1 MMRAA
6 SSFRVSAPAA
16 ASLLVNGLL
25 IAALL
30 NLGMGHVSRRA
41 QTPALTVLSL
51 AQLKGT
57 EQGRDEAVAA
67 QSEPAP
73 VDPPPRATP
82 PASPPQLSPQPP
94 VAILPPPVVAMPSH
108 VALPL
113 PVQAVAQSNGAATPA
128 SNPVRQQ
135 ASASPSP
142 PSSRRGTVD
151 GLDANAP
158 PGLSRSYA
166 ARIRSWLY
174 AHKLYPRR
182 ARMRREEGRVQ
193 VRFVLDR
200 AGVLLEGA
208 VVKGSGNAVL
218 DGEAEAMMWRASPY
232 PRVPAELPGDRIE
245 FIAPIEFILPV

>member
-1 MMRAA
+1 MMMRAA
-6 SSFRVSAPAA
+6 LPFRVSAPAA

-41 QTPALTVLSL
+41 QAPALTVLSL
-51 AQLKGT
+51 AELKGT
-57 EQGRDEAVAA
+57 EQGQDEAEAA
-67 QSEPAP
+67 TQSDPAS
-73 VDPPPRATP
+73 VDPLPRATP
-82 PASPPQLSPQPP
+82 PAPQPQAP
-94 VAILPPPVVAMPSH
+94 VALTPPPVVMVPSPI
-108 VALPL
+108 ALPL
-113 PVQAVAQSNGAATPA
+113 PVQAVARSNGAATPA
-128 SNPVRQQ
+128 AKPVRQG
-135 ASASPSP
+135 ASASSAA
-142 PSSRRGTVD
+142 SSARRGTAD
-151 GLDANAP
+151 GLDVNAP
-158 PGLSRSYA
+158 PGTSRSYA

-200 AGVLLEGA
+200 AGTLLEGA